1 MRSTKIE
8 WTESTWNP
16 TTGCS
21 RISQGCENC
30 YAERM
35 SKRIQAMGLEKYQN
49 GFELTLHPQVLDEP
63 YSWRTPRTVFVNSM
77 SDLFHENIPFDFIEK
92 VFKTMNENIRHT
104 FQVLTKRSDLLF
116 EYSKHL
122 KWTKNIWMGVSVE
135 SNRYIERV
143 NRLRNT
149 DAFVKFISLEPLIA
163 SVKLLNLSQIDWVIV
178 GGESGPGARPMNKG
192 WVLEIKNQ
200 CHSHNIPFFF
210 KQWGGINKKKAGR
223 LLEGRTWDNM
233 PLALSN

>member
-1 MRSTKIE
+1 
-8 WTESTWNP
+8 
-16 TTGCS
+16 
-21 RISQGCENC
+21 
-30 YAERM
+30 M